1 MSSGRVTLL
10 GGSGFVGSE
19 LTARLALQFDEVVV
33 LTRRAQRLRSIRV
46 MPNVKAVE
54 ANVHDAKELGDALIG
69 SNIVINLIGILN
81 ESGGKNTNGFE
92 SVHADLTAKVLEA
105 CGNAGVNRYLHISA
119 LHADAENG
127 SSDYLKS
134 KGLAENHIK
143 ASSNINWT
151 IFRPSIIF
159 GKGDS
164 FFNRFAGL
172 LRAMPVFP
180 LAVPESRMAPVYIGD
195 VCNALINA
203 INDPSTS
210 GETIELVGPEEYTL
224 RDLVQYTCDVADI
237 DSKIIGLPDW
247 AARLQARVMEF
258 VPGKPFTRDN
268 YKSLQTDSVG
278 SPGTEPQPTSLNA
291 IVPRYLG
298 ANDWAGQLQKRRA
311 GARR

>member
-1 MSSGRVTLL
+1 MSSARVTLL

-19 LTARLALQFDEVVV
+19 LTARLSEQFDEVVI
-33 LTRRAQRLRSIRV
+33 LTRRAQRVRSIRV
-46 MPNVKAVE
+46 MPNVTAIEV
-54 ANVHDAKELGDALIG
+54 NVHDAIALSDALKG
-69 SNIVINLIGILN
+69 SDVVINLIGILN
-81 ESGGKNTNGFE
+81 ESGSGDKNSFQ
-92 SVHADLTAKVLEA
+92 SAHADLTAKVLDA
-105 CGNAGVNRYLHISA
+105 CKTAGVHRYLHISA

-134 KGLAENHIK
+134 KGAAENHIR
-143 ASSNINWT
+143 ATSDIDWT

-172 LRAMPVFP
+172 LRAMPIFP

-195 VCNALINA
+195 VCDAMINA
-203 INDPSTS
+203 INDPSTA

-224 RDLVQYTCDVADI
+224 RELVQYTCDVAGI
-237 DSKIIGLPDW
+237 NSKIIGLPDW
-247 AARLQARVMEF
+247 AARLQARVMEW

-268 YKSLQTDSVG
+268 YRSLQTDSVA
-278 SPGTEPQPTSLNA
+278 SPGTKPQPTSLDA
-291 IVPRYLG
+291 VVPRYLG

>member
-1 MSSGRVTLL
+1 MACRVTLL

-19 LTARLALQFDEVVV
+19 LTARLAQQFDEVVI

-46 MPNVKAVE
+46 MPNVSAIEV
-54 ANVHDAKELGDALIG
+54 NVHDAAALTEALSG
-69 SNIVINLIGILN
+69 SDVVINLIGILN
-81 ESGGKNTNGFE
+81 ESGDAKKNSFE
-92 SVHADLTAKVLEA
+92 SAHATLTSTVLDA
-105 CGNAGVNRYLHISA
+105 CNKAGVNRYLHISA

-143 ASSNINWT
+143 GSSGIDWT
-151 IFRPSIIF
+151 IFRPSVIF

-164 FFNRFAGL
+164 FFNRFANL
-172 LRAMPVFP
+172 LQAMPLFP
-180 LAVPESRMAPVYIGD
+180 LAVPESRMAPVYLGD
-195 VCNALINA
+195 VCDAMIDA
-203 INDPSTS
+203 INDSSTV

-224 RDLVQYTCDVADI
+224 RELVQYTCDVAGF

-247 AARLQARVMEF
+247 AARLQARVMEW

-268 YKSLQTDSVG
+268 YRSLQTDSVG
-278 SPGTEPQPTSLNA
+278 SPGTQPQATSIDA
-291 IVPRYLG
+291 VVPRYIG
-298 ANDWAGQLQKRRA
+298 KNDWAGQLQKRRA